1 MNELIKK
8 KISYSLKGRRKSA
21 STKKRISQS
30 LKGRKL
36 SDVHK
41 KKISQAMKRK
51 AALSSPYTFFAVIAY
66 NNLLIINCFKKI

>member
-30 LKGRKL
+30 LKGCKL

-51 AALSSPYTFFAVIAY
+51 AALSSP
-66 NNLLIINCFKKI
+66 

>member
-41 KKISQAMKRK
+41 KKISQVLKTVDIRSPKTVISVHFSSSKPMAMQI
-51 AALSSPYTFFAVIAY
+51 Y
-66 NNLLIINCFKKI
+66 

>member
-21 STKKRISQS
+21 TTKKRISQA

-36 SDVHK
+36 SEEHK
-41 KKISQAMKRK
+41 KRIGKSMRKKCIST
-51 AALSSPYTFFAVIAY
+51 P
-66 NNLLIINCFKKI
+66 INQQPTNTPSRT

>member
-21 STKKRISQS
+21 STKKRISQA

-36 SDVHK
+36 SETHK
-41 KKISQAMKRK
+41 RKISQSMQRK
-51 AALSSPYTFFAVIAY
+51 CISVP
-66 NNLLIINCFKKI
+66 INQQPTNTPSRT

>member
-36 SDVHK
+36 SETHK
-41 KKISQAMKRK
+41 RKISQSMQRK
-51 AALSSPYTFFAVIAY
+51 CISVP
-66 NNLLIINCFKKI
+66 INQQPTNTPSRT